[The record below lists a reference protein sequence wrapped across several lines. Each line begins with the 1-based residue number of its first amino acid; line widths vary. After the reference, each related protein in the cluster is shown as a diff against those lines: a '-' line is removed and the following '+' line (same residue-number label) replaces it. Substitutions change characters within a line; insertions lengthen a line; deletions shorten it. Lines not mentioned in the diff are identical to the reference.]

1 MERGGGGRREGVG
14 GAWKGGGGGRR
25 EGRKTREGERK
36 GQYLSHREC
45 HVECREQSK
54 NV

>member
-1 MERGGGGRREGVG
+1 MGRGRGRGGERREERGREERG
-14 GAWKGGGGGRR
+14 KED
-25 EGRKTREGERK
+25 EGK
-36 GQYLSHREC
+36 YLSHREC